1 MVALVL
7 LLLVVALA
15 FGLYRLL
22 AATRD
27 SRTLW
32 LSSIAIGSSLGITR
46 AVLGCVGWYI
56 VEHTGSAIQ
65 VPAFALAMLTWPE
78 AMVFGRLRGPA
89 PLQFYVQLGSL
100 LVMTSLMMVCGVD
113 LLVHD
118 SRRQTGER

>member
-15 FGLYRLL
+15 FGLYRHLRT
-22 AATRD
+22 TRD

-32 LSSIAIGSSLGITR
+32 LSSIAIGSSVGITR
-46 AVLGCVGWYI
+46 AVLGCVGWYT
-56 VEHTGSAIQ
+56 VEHTGSALQ

-100 LVMTSLMMVCGVD
+100 LVMTSLMMVCGVA
-113 LLVHD
+113 LLVHV
-118 SRRQTGER
+118 SRRQPRER